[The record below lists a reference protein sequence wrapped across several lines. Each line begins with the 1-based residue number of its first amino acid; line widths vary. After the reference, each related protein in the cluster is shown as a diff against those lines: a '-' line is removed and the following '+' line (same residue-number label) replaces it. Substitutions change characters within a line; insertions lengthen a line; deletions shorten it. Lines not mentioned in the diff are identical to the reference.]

1 MPRPLTLDEIVE
13 ELETGE
19 DSGDI
24 ILFPPDD
31 GAVTEEE
38 SGDENEANII
48 HLPSRMLRSQIEIQE
63 RRSTSN
69 ENRDLADEE
78 EEIGV
83 TSVQKKKKKKDNT
96 IKKWYNTVCN
106 NFTSCGKGD
115 CDEEVFSASRQE
127 MSVVQCF
134 ELLYTEDIVNF
145 IRDMSNLY
153 ALQRNHTL
161 NVTSDE
167 IRVYI
172 AVLLITG
179 YLTPKYMRMF
189 WEVKNDT
196 HNDLISSSI
205 RRNRFF
211 EIQQYLHLSD
221 STSLPP
227 NDKFA
232 KVREYFIKLNIN
244 FCSNFKKAGSSHIS
258 IDETIVPY
266 FGRHGTKQHIHGK
279 PIRFGYKLW
288 SAATRHGYLVNCEL
302 YQGASGPGL
311 KMQSELGLGAAVI
324 IELHSRLPQ
333 ELGPYN
339 LYFDNFFTG
348 LPLLK
353 YLREQNVGG
362 TGTVRENRLENCNLP
377 NSKDMKKEPR
387 GKLCHKASK
396 EIITAKWHDN
406 SIVTIASNCHALNPI
421 TKVDRIGF
429 VDKKRAK
436 IQVDCPAVIKMYNKY
451 MGGVDRFDEN
461 VDSMRV
467 GLRGKKWW
475 YPLFAFGLDA
485 ACQNAWLIKRQSENN
500 WTYCDFR
507 RNVAMIYLQKYGK
520 PLTRKSDCGLP
531 LQIRVPAEVRSSG
544 SADDHSQ
551 MDCSQRRCGYCH
563 QRTRKMCGKCNV
575 GLHLKC
581 WYKFHNK

>member
-1 MPRPLTLDEIVE
+1 MSAVE
-13 ELETGE
+13 
-19 DSGDI
+19 
-24 ILFPPDD
+24 
-31 GAVTEEE
+31 
-38 SGDENEANII
+38 
-48 HLPSRMLRSQIEIQE
+48 
-63 RRSTSN
+63 
-69 ENRDLADEE
+69 
-78 EEIGV
+78 
-83 TSVQKKKKKKDNT
+83 
-96 IKKWYNTVCN
+96 
-106 NFTSCGKGD
+106 
-115 CDEEVFSASRQE
+115 
-127 MSVVQCF
+127 CF
-134 ELLYTEDIVNF
+134 ELLYNDDIIKF
-145 IRDMSNLY
+145 IVDMSNLY

-161 NVTSDE
+161 NVTCDE

-172 AVLLITG
+172 AILLLTG
-179 YLTPKYMRMF
+179 YLTPKYMRML
-189 WEVKNDT
+189 WEVKSDT
-196 HNDLISSSI
+196 HNDLVASSI

-232 KVREYFIKLNIN
+232 KVREYFTKLNVN
-244 FCSNFKKAGSSHIS
+244 FTAHFKKAGSSHIS

-288 SAATRHGYLVNCEL
+288 SAATRHGYLVNCEP

-311 KMQSELGLGAAVI
+311 KMQSDFSLGAAVI
-324 IELHSRLPQ
+324 LELHSRLPE

-377 NSKDMKKEPR
+377 YSKDMKKEPR
-387 GKLCHKASK
+387 GKLCHKDSK
-396 EIITAKWHDN
+396 EIIAAKWHDN
-406 SIVTIASNCHALNPI
+406 NIVTIASNCHGLDPI

-451 MGGVDRFDEN
+451 MGGVDHFDEN

-467 GLRGKKWW
+467 ALPGKKWW
-475 YPLFAFGLDA
+475 FPLFAFGLDA

-507 RNVAMIYLQKYGK
+507 RNVVTVYLQKYGK
-520 PLTRKSDCGLP
+520 PASRNSSCGVP
-531 LQIRVPAEVRSSG
+531 VQIRVPAARANGIVSTQNVKPIQKSSIFFFSSVSTVSGLLVLNDPDLMRTSPVGAVVHMSPHPLERSILALHFPVSLPPPTEERHHLLTG
-544 SADDHSQ
+544 F
-551 MDCSQRRCGYCH
+551 YC
-563 QRTRKMCGKCNV
+563 
-575 GLHLKC
+575 
-581 WYKFHNK
+581 

>member
-1 MPRPLTLDEIVE
+1 MTLDEIAE
-13 ELETGE
+13 ELQLGE
-19 DSGDI
+19 DPGEI
-24 ILFPPDD
+24 ILFPPGD
-31 GAVTEEE
+31 GEVTDED
-38 SGDENEANII
+38 SGDENEANML
-48 HLPSRMLRSQIEIQE
+48 HLPSRMLRSQVEVQN
-63 RRSTSN
+63 RPSTSGQVHG
-69 ENRDLADEE
+69 LEE
-78 EEIGV
+78 EEIDATV
-83 TSVQKKKKKKDNT
+83 PKKKKKKKENT
-96 IKKWYNTVCN
+96 IKKWCGTFSTT
-106 NFTSCGKGD
+106 FTSCGKGD
-115 CDEEVFSASRQE
+115 CDEEVFTNTQEELSA
-127 MSVVQCF
+127 VQCF
-134 ELLYTEDIVNF
+134 ELLYSDDIIRF
-145 IRDMSNLY
+145 ITDMSNLY

-161 NVTSDE
+161 NVDAE
-167 IRVYI
+167 EVRVYI
-172 AVLLITG
+172 AILLLTG

-196 HNDLISSSI
+196 HNDLVASSM

-211 EIQQYLHLSD
+211 EIQQYLHLCDSD
-221 STSLPP
+221 SLPP

-232 KVREYFIKLNIN
+232 KVREYFTKLNIN
-244 FCSNFKKAGSSHIS
+244 FTQNFKRAGSSHIS

-302 YQGASGPGL
+302 YQGASGPLL

-324 IELHSRLPQ
+324 LELHSRLPQ

-353 YLREQNVGG
+353 YLRNQNVGG

-387 GKLCHKASK
+387 GKLCHKASE
-396 EIITAKWHDN
+396 EIIAARWHDN
-406 SIVTIASNCHALNPI
+406 SIVTIASNCHGLYPT

-436 IQVDCPAVIKMYNKY
+436 IQVDCPANIKMYNKY

-461 VDSMRV
+461 IDSMRV
-467 GLRGKKWW
+467 ALRGKKWW
-475 YPLFAFGLDA
+475 FPLFAFGLDA
-485 ACQNAWLIKRQSENN
+485 ACQNAWLIKRQSENT

-507 RNVAMIYLQKYGK
+507 RNVATIYLQKYGK
-520 PLTRKSDCGLP
+520 PPTRNSACGVP
-531 LQIRVPAEVRSSG
+531 LNIRVPTELRSAG
-544 SADDHSQ
+544 SVEDHSQ
-551 MDCSQRRCGYCH
+551 IDCSQRRCGYCH
-563 QRTRKMCGKCNV
+563 QRTRKMCGKCNI

-581 WYKFHNK
+581 WYRFHNK

>member
-1 MPRPLTLDEIVE
+1 MFTFSRLTLDEIAE
-13 ELETGE
+13 ELPAEE
-19 DSGDI
+19 DPGDI

-31 GAVTEEE
+31 GVVTDED
-38 SGDENEANII
+38 SGDENEANIL
-48 HLPSRMLRSQIEIQE
+48 HLPSRMLRSQVELQN
-63 RRSTSN
+63 RPSTSG
-69 ENRDLADEE
+69 ENRMDDLNE
-78 EEIGV
+78 EEIDV
-83 TSVQKKKKKKDNT
+83 PAPKKKKKKDNT
-96 IKKWYNTVCN
+96 VKKWYGEDTF
-106 NFTSCGKGD
+106 FTSCGKGD
-115 CDEEVFSASRQE
+115 RDEEVFTNSQEVMSAVE
-127 MSVVQCF
+127 CF
-134 ELLYTEDIVNF
+134 ELLYNDDIIKF
-145 IRDMSNLY
+145 IVDMTNLY

-161 NVTSDE
+161 NVTCDE

-172 AVLLITG
+172 AILLLTG
-179 YLTPKYMRMF
+179 YLTPKYMRML
-189 WEVKNDT
+189 WEVKSDT
-196 HNDLISSSI
+196 HNKLVASSI

-211 EIQQYLHLSD
+211 EIQQYLHLCD

-227 NDKFA
+227 NDKFG
-232 KVREYFIKLNIN
+232 KVREYFTKLNAT
-244 FCSNFKKAGSSHIS
+244 FTAHFKKAGSSHIS

-266 FGRHGTKQHIHGK
+266 YGRHGTKQHIHGK

-288 SAATRHGYLVNCEL
+288 SAATRQGYLVNFEP

-311 KMQSELGLGAAVI
+311 KMQSDLGLGAAVI
-324 IELHSRLPQ
+324 IELHSRLPE

-396 EIITAKWHDN
+396 EIIAAKWHDN
-406 SIVTIASNCHALNPI
+406 NIVTIASNCHGLDPI

-436 IQVDCPAVIKMYNKY
+436 IQVDCPAIIQMYNKY

-467 GLRGKKWW
+467 ALRGKKWW
-475 YPLFAFGLDA
+475 FPLFAFGLDA
-485 ACQNAWLIKRQSENN
+485 ACQNAWLINRQSENN

-507 RNVAMIYLQKYGK
+507 RNIVTVYLQKYGK
-520 PLTRKSDCGLP
+520 PASRNSACGVP
-531 LQIRVPAEVRSSG
+531 VQIRVPAAVRTSG
-544 SADDHSQ
+544 SADDHSEVN
-551 MDCSQRRCGYCH
+551 CSQRRCGYCH
-563 QRTRKMCGKCNV
+563 QRTRKMCTKCNI

-581 WYKFHNK
+581 WYSFHHK